1 MLFLKYKISFSD
13 IFSNS
18 LAYLLFGVAGL
29 SINLY
34 LFFFGSFEAVGVF
47 NQFYVFFVI
56 FGQLFSF
63 SIPEFNLRYLPIQ
76 SSKEKLKNL
85 ISIATIVSF
94 FSGFLAFTFIIFLR
108 DLIFKFNNSE
118 NIYKG
123 LITLGVAVI
132 FFVLNKNFLSILNSL
147 KKFKQFAFINSFR
160 SLSLIFFSIIF
171 LDNNDYSKLSLIFLI
186 TELFVLIICLFLIS
200 KYFIFYFYEIK
211 NNFKLILN
219 FFKKTIIYSF
229 LSETFIRIDILM
241 ISYFFNDKYVGI
253 YALAAIFSEGIY
265 QISVYVRNLVYPN
278 LSEFSKSK
286 IYNNNFF
293 IKFSTYSFFLTF
305 LFSVLTLLSFY
316 LFNIFYNEIHNDIS
330 DIFIILFILLVGI
343 SMYSVFS
350 PFEMIFVL
358 SGFPITQSLIIF
370 FVSFIN
376 IIMNYFFINYYGLIG
391 AAFSTTLVL
400 FIYGNLTY
408 YISSKLLN
416 LKYGYFLTSKQN
428 SL

>member
-1 MLFLKYKISFSD
+1 M
-13 IFSNS
+13 
-18 LAYLLFGVAGL
+18 
-29 SINLY
+29 
-34 LFFFGSFEAVGVF
+34 
-47 NQFYVFFVI
+47 
-56 FGQLFSF
+56 
-63 SIPEFNLRYLPIQ
+63 
-76 SSKEKLKNL
+76 
-85 ISIATIVSF
+85 
-94 FSGFLAFTFIIFLR
+94 
-108 DLIFKFNNSE
+108 
-118 NIYKG
+118 
-123 LITLGVAVI
+123 I

-265 QISVYVRNLVYPN
+265 QISVYVRNLVNPY